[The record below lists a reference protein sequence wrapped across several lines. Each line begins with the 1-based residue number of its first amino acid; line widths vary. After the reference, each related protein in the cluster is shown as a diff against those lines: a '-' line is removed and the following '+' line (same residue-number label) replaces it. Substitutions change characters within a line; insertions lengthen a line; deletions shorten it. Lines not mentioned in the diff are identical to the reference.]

1 MSQKKIDICGTFVH
15 PGEVAK
21 LAMPMPEQYS
31 CAPLYM
37 PLKVIHGVAQG
48 PCLVVFSVLKGKELN
63 GLEIA
68 NRLIDMIDPK
78 KLSGT
83 IIAIPVVNVF
93 GLTRHPL
100 TLPSG
105 RDLVDCFPGDDSGS
119 YGHRLAHLITEE
131 IFKKADYCI
140 ECQTGDINH
149 NILPQVYCNFEDATA
164 KQLAKAFCSPV
175 ITNAALNYNSMRRTT
190 EELQLPLL
198 VYQAG
203 EALRFDD
210 AAIELGIE
218 GIINVMTSI
227 KMLDGNITHPV
238 SPIFSRD
245 EEWLLAHKS
254 GILHAEVSLGQTI
267 EINDV
272 IGRITDPFGAGDTET
287 LRSTYKGVVVGIN
300 TSPLIQEGSQ
310 IFKIASFLDD
320 DKAEHIIDEWDK
332 QQPDSY
338 LDRP

>member
-1 MSQKKIDICGTFVH
+1 MIWSI
-15 PGEVAK
+15 
-21 LAMPMPEQYS
+21 
-31 CAPLYM
+31 
-37 PLKVIHGVAQG
+37 
-48 PCLVVFSVLKGKELN
+48 VF
-63 GLEIA
+63 
-68 NRLIDMIDPK
+68 P
-78 KLSGT
+78 
-83 IIAIPVVNVF
+83 
-93 GLTRHPL
+93 RH
-100 TLPSG
+100 
-105 RDLVDCFPGDDSGS
+105 SGS
-119 YGHRLAHLITEE
+119 YGHRLAHLITEDFQE
-131 IFKKADYCI
+131 GRYCI

-175 ITNAALNYNSMRRTT
+175 ITNAALNYNSMRRIT

-210 AAIELGIE
+210 AAIELGID

-227 KMLDGNITHPV
+227 KMLDGHITHPV

-267 EINDV
+267 ELNDV
-272 IGRITDPFGAGDTET
+272 IGSN
-287 LRSTYKGVVVGIN
+287 RSFWCGRCRDSAFHLQRSGGGYN

-310 IFKIASFLDD
+310 IFKIASFLTMI
-320 DKAEHIIDEWDK
+320 KLSMSLMNGTSSSLIVIWIER
-332 QQPDSY
+332 
-338 LDRP
+338 DRFISNQTFGLGDLCLIFFYEFLLRVLPGSFQTAMMHDLHLSNMGFSTLSTTVFLLVLA